1 MMLFLFFSCL
11 LSKFSDTMRSG
22 QCTKSNVT
30 MCNPDINESSNNDSS
45 NGTPASTSINRQG
58 RVRKVDCAIIGA
70 GAAGLQC
77 ATRLLEGRNSSP
89 SNKQNNAIDNDK
101 ETVSIAILE
110 ARDRIGGRVLS
121 THQKVKTIGGLPNEP
136 SEVSL
141 CRDHG
146 AAWVHGSH
154 ESNPMMQLLVEE
166 CSFSMG
172 QENASRIL
180 NPVFDGNA
188 WIRPHTVLHRSG
200 SKGEKSLISLFVD
213 GECIS
218 DDFDEEAN
226 KDSGRE
232 PSVVSL
238 AIIRHYRMLRE
249 ILSKYNSDECHES
262 VSEIYHQLH
271 SKFVQSIPKEDK
283 QGNKDLVDLLTPFY
297 LYLMEN
303 WSGIS
308 MNDTDVDELEGF
320 ITTNSSSNED
330 ADEGDN
336 ATLSETD
343 EEYVSAGDFIGPHCK
358 VKTGMITVLKP
369 LIRTLEGHQK
379 HTTNKML
386 FLGEEVLSIIDKQ
399 THVQIETKSGNTIEA
414 KCCVS
419 TIPLGC
425 LQHSISVQ
433 PESDEA
439 TKSRQ
444 PLFQPSLRDEKIE
457 AIYSIWSGSYKKVFL
472 TFDHIFWPE
481 DPPIIGLLRRESVEN
496 NSESTFPGRYLLMYN
511 LWARDKKIPSVEV
524 ILCGDLG
531 KWANFKSDAV
541 IQKAVLDFIE
551 TAMGLSNLSDSCTDC
566 HVTRWEEDEFTRGSY
581 SAFQLGTLEK
591 HIDTLGA
598 TEWDG
603 KLVFAGEATE
613 NDHMGSVHAALMSGQ
628 RAAQEV
634 WKVLSSPT
642 TTCRTTPST
651 AK

>member
-1 MMLFLFFSCL
+1 
-11 LSKFSDTMRSG
+11 
-22 QCTKSNVT
+22 
-30 MCNPDINESSNNDSS
+30 MCNPDSNESNNDS
-45 NGTPASTSINRQG
+45 NNAIPTSTSLNRQG

-77 ATRLLEGRNSSP
+77 ANLLLQGRNSSSSSP
-89 SNKQNNAIDNDK
+89 SNKENDTSGTQ
-101 ETVSIAILE
+101 EESISLAILE

-121 THQKVKTIGGLPNEP
+121 THQKVKIIGGLPNEP

-154 ESNPMMQLLVEE
+154 KSNPMMQLLQEE

-172 QENASRIL
+172 QDEPSGIL

-188 WIRPHTVLHRSG
+188 WIRPHTVLHRNG
-200 SKGEKSLISLFVD
+200 RNGKKSLMSLFLD

-218 DDFDEEAN
+218 DGLNQCGDN
-226 KDSGRE
+226 GKDSDHE
-232 PSVVSL
+232 SSVVHS

-249 ILSKYNSDECHES
+249 ILSKYNNNDQSDCHES
-262 VSEIYHQLH
+262 VSVIYHRMHQT
-271 SKFVQSIPKEDK
+271 FTESIPIECKEDEK
-283 QGNKDLVDLLTPFY
+283 ELVDLLTPFY

-308 MNDTDVDELEGF
+308 MNNTDVDELEGF
-320 ITTNSSSNED
+320 IATNSNSDGE
-330 ADEGDN
+330 ADNGTALEMP
-336 ATLSETD
+336 ETD
-343 EEYVSAGDFIGPHCK
+343 EQYVSAGDFMGPHCK
-358 VKTGMITVLKP
+358 VRTGMITVLKP
-369 LIRTLEGHQK
+369 LIMRLEGYQK
-379 HTTNKML
+379 HTTNKL
-386 FLGEEVLSIIDKQ
+386 LCLGEEVVSIIDKQ
-399 THVQIETKSGNTIEA
+399 THVQIQTKSENTIEA

-425 LQHSISVQ
+425 LQHSLSM
-433 PESDEA
+433 E
-439 TKSRQ
+439 TRQ
-444 PLFQPSLRDEKIE
+444 SLFQPRLRDEKVE
-457 AIYSIWSGSYKKVFL
+457 AINSIWPGSYKKIFL
-472 TFDHIFWPE
+472 TFDHIFWPQ
-481 DPPIIGLLRRESVEN
+481 DPPIIGLLRRESIEN

-511 LWARDKKIPSVEV
+511 LWARDKNIPSVEV

-531 KWANFKSDAV
+531 KWAISKSDAI
-541 IQKAVLDFIE
+541 IQTAVLDFIE
-551 TAMGLSNLSDSCTDC
+551 TAMGLSNLSDSCTGC

-591 HIDTLGA
+591 HVDVLGA

-634 WKVLSSPT
+634 WNLLPSRTATSKT
-642 TTCRTTPST
+642 TASAT
-651 AK
+651 K